1 LPLIEN
7 NSKLKTQNSK
17 LKTQNSKLKTQ
28 NSKPKTPMTLTLRL
42 TLTYLV
48 LTLAGLLLLGGG
60 FLTLTSQYLA
70 QRGEQELAIQVD
82 VAAGLLA
89 ELATTPTE
97 LQALATSELV
107 EGVLPEGTRARIFTP
122 AGALISG
129 DPQLGPFPSR
139 PALAL
144 INSSFPLPASQVA
157 ERRYVARPIG
167 NSSAPLGILELSR
180 SRVDEQFLLTTLRNL
195 GLQAAALVALIVV
208 IASYLLARSISQ
220 PVLRLARRAEH
231 MAQQLELAK
240 TKVYVQQEVAPRSK
254 LKTQNSEL
262 KTLTTSLD
270 QLEAQLQAYTTQ
282 INELSQA
289 RIRLLRN
296 VSHELRTPLTAISGT
311 AENLRD
317 VVPPQQQEALATI
330 EREAGRLARLVDAL
344 LNPAADGKLPME
356 WQSLDLSAL
365 VDELCASQQSRA
377 RRAGV
382 ALRATMKAQEV
393 QIRGDRDRLKQA
405 LLNLLDNALRAT
417 PPGGQIVVE
426 LNADQAWAELRV
438 RDTGPGV
445 PPELRERIWE
455 RGFSGSEGGA
465 GLGLAIVHEIIT
477 AHRGEV
483 FLGDQGSGAEFVIRL
498 PARDPRQV
506 VA

>member
-1 LPLIEN
+1 
-7 NSKLKTQNSK
+7 
-17 LKTQNSKLKTQ
+17 
-28 NSKPKTPMTLTLRL
+28 MTLTLRL
-42 TLTYLV
+42 TLTYLA

-89 ELATTPTE
+89 ELATTPNE

-107 EGVLPEGTRARIFTP
+107 EGVLPAGTHPRIFTP

-129 DPQLGPFPSR
+129 DAQLGPFPSR

-144 INSSFPLPASQVA
+144 INSRFPLPVSQVA
-157 ERRYVARPIG
+157 ERRYIARPIG
-167 NSSAPLGILELSR
+167 NNNAPLGILELSR

-195 GLQAAALVALIVV
+195 GLQAALLVALIVV

-220 PVLRLARRAEH
+220 PVLRLAHRAEQ
-231 MAQQLELAK
+231 MAQQLV
-240 TKVYVQQEVAPRSK
+240 TTDDGRPTTSVQGQPLIMSESSVVGRRSWR
-254 LKTQNSEL
+254 NEL
-262 KTLTTSLD
+262 KTLTTALD
-270 QLEAQLQAYTTQ
+270 QLEAQLQSYTTQ

-289 RIRLLRN
+289 RVRLLRN

-317 VVPPQQQEALATI
+317 VVPPQQQKALATI
-330 EREAGRLARLVDAL
+330 EREALRLARLVDAL
-344 LNPAADGKLPME
+344 LNPTADGTLPME
-356 WQSLDLSAL
+356 RQVLDLSAL

-382 ALRATMKAQEV
+382 ALRMLITAQEV
-393 QIRGDRDRLKQA
+393 LIEGDRDRLKQA

-417 PPGGQIVVE
+417 PPGGQIVVA
-426 LNADQAWAELRV
+426 LNAEQAWAELRV

-455 RGFSGSEGGA
+455 RGFSSGEDGA
-465 GLGLAIVHEIIT
+465 GLGLAIVREIIT
-477 AHRGEV
+477 AHRGAV
-483 FLGDQGSGAEFVIRL
+483 FLGDHGSGAEFVIRL
-498 PARDPRQV
+498 PAPDSR
-506 VA
+506 